1 MHEALDQALHQA
13 MHDALTGLPN
23 RACFYERTEQ
33 ALRSARRDDASTAVL
48 LFDLDRF
55 KEINDNLGHR
65 YGDLVLQD
73 IGPRISAQ
81 LRPQDT
87 LARLGGDEFCVLLP
101 NMTADRKSTRLN
113 SRQ

>member
-1 MHEALDQALHQA
+1 

-55 KEINDNLGHR
+55 KEINDTLGHR

-87 LARLGGDEFCVLLP
+87 LARLGGATGRAHVRTPATNANPLCGL
-101 NMTADRKSTRLN
+101 RLEN
-113 SRQ
+113 KNQ